1 MRKIYTK
8 LIAVTLTLILSVVV
22 MVMSTY
28 AWLVL
33 SGSPEVTGMQ
43 VTIGGNN
50 TVLVAPNIVKVVD
63 GKTYHIPGDFQ
74 STMAFHRQDSY
85 EFLNTVGG
93 LTPVST
99 SDGVRWFLPAYYD
112 QTDPEVRN
120 GSVYSGQLKDVS
132 EFSIDDE
139 LLYANLPANQK
150 EKISRGS
157 YVYLDFWVVSHGGD
171 YKLRVATGDETGG
184 SFVVDRMQP
193 VNDDSYSGYSLAEN
207 SHKAAAAVRVGFL
220 VNPVRADSE
229 TYLAFQ
235 NSRYFQS
242 RYTSLQGFYLEP
254 DSGSADID
262 GTRFTI
268 YEPNGDLHPT
278 DAAEDGSYV
287 ITQPLGLQNGQIVP
301 VSVVDRLTVQKTSAW
316 APAENGNGTAIAQ
329 RFQSAVIGKDT
340 DGMDLQQIG
349 EYFYSSY
356 LQGQYTAYVQ
366 KGSFIKKTA
375 DLYKFSDTI
384 TSGELASLEQAGA
397 TDDVYIISLERYVP
411 QRIRMFIWLEGQ
423 DVDCVNSVA
432 ASTFAI
438 NIELAGG
445 SE

>member
-1 MRKIYTK
+1 MRKIYIK
-8 LIAVTLTLILSVVV
+8 LTAVTLTLVFSVVV

-33 SGSPEVTGMQ
+33 AGNPEVTGMQ

-50 TVLVAPNIVKVVD
+50 TVLIAPDIVKVVD
-63 GKTYHIPGDFQ
+63 GKTYHIPGDFT
-74 STMAFHRQDSY
+74 STMQFNKQDSY
-85 EFLNTVGG
+85 EYLNSVGG

-112 QTDPEVRN
+112 QTDPEVRD

-132 EFSIDDE
+132 AFTIDDE
-139 LLYANLPANQK
+139 LLYANLPAEQK
-150 EKISRGS
+150 EKIARGS
-157 YVYLDFWVVSHGGD
+157 YVYMDFWVVSHGGD
-171 YKLRVATGDETGG
+171 YDLRVSTGDDTGG
-184 SFVVDRMQP
+184 SFVVDMMQP
-193 VNDDSYSGYSLAEN
+193 EKDDSYAGYALVEN
-207 SHKAAAAVRVGFL
+207 DHKAAAAVRVGFL
-220 VNPVRADSE
+220 ANPVRTDSE
-229 TYLAFQ
+229 TYLAYQ

-254 DSGSADID
+254 DSGSAEIA
-262 GTRFTI
+262 GSRFTI
-268 YEPNGDLHPT
+268 YEPNCDLHPT

-287 ITQPLGLQNGQIVP
+287 VTNPLGLQNGNIVP
-301 VSVVDRLTVQKTSAW
+301 VSVVDRVTAQKTSSW
-316 APAENGNGTAIAQ
+316 TKAENGSGTALAQ
-329 RFQSAVIGKDT
+329 RFQSAIIGKDL
-340 DGMDLQQIG
+340 DGMNLQQVG
-349 EYFYSSY
+349 DYFYSSY

-375 DLYKFSDTI
+375 DLYKFTDTI
-384 TSGELASLEQAGA
+384 TAGQLSGIEHAGA

-432 ASTFAI
+432 ASAFAV

-445 SE
+445 NK